1 MLWKGN
7 LFMQEKWFSE
17 YVEQV
22 NANRLDQAI
31 QVLLDNVRKDQMIY
45 KYCRGLSRDLRNLQ
59 DHMHWLSSA
68 YTFNDPYDCFV
79 TVDCDLKTDFPDPQE
94 KGAITK
100 YLRELEEYKR
110 AEQLRSSFFVTCF
123 SENNDSFPLWAY
135 YGENHKGICLG
146 YNLYDLIMKYKCM
159 PVIYSKEFPVYR
171 EEDVNRSWIN
181 ALRKSDEWMHE
192 KEWRIVIR
200 DDKHVGEAGIL
211 RAFPN
216 PEEIYMGYKREKLE
230 KDISE
235 QYADTEE
242 LMEFAEKND
251 VHLYI
256 PVISKKEYKLID
268 KALILNK

>member
-1 MLWKGN
+1 
-7 LFMQEKWFSE
+7 
-17 YVEQV
+17 
-22 NANRLDQAI
+22 
-31 QVLLDNVRKDQMIY
+31 
-45 KYCRGLSRDLRNLQ
+45 
-59 DHMHWLSSA
+59 
-68 YTFNDPYDCFV
+68 
-79 TVDCDLKTDFPDPQE
+79 
-94 KGAITK
+94 
-100 YLRELEEYKR
+100 
-110 AEQLRSSFFVTCF
+110 
-123 SENNDSFPLWAY
+123 
-135 YGENHKGICLG
+135 
-146 YNLYDLIMKYKCM
+146 M

-200 DDKHVGEAGIL
+200 DDKHVGETGIM

-216 PEEIYMGYKREKLE
+216 PEEIYIGYKRRERLE
-230 KDISE
+230 KDTSE

-251 VHLYI
+251 VRLYI